1 MQIGKNMPLALV
13 TILLAL
19 WLIGEVTDHTFG
31 GLVHILFLAALAIFG
46 ISLIVEKRRVS
57 DKPNREQG
65 FFSN

>member
-1 MQIGKNMPLALV
+1 MQLALV

-31 GLVHILFLAALAIFG
+31 GLLHILFLAALAIFG
-46 ISLIVEKRRVS
+46 ISLIVERRGVS